1 MTENSAAG
9 SKSLNFAGHAVT
21 YAIGNIA
28 RQLVGFLMLP
38 VYTRFLAP
46 ADYGAVGLL
55 SFALA
60 LLEPFF
66 GARLAQAVP
75 KFYYDTKDPDARRA
89 VVSSAIILTGAVS
102 AVTATLIALLRY
114 PASHLLFGTTDYAL
128 ATGLFGINML
138 TQPVEYTGMTFIRLQ
153 ERSRLFLAVSLGKMV
168 LQIGLNVLLVVT
180 LRLGVIGVILS
191 GVIASSV
198 VSGGL
203 TAYVA
208 YHNRPKFDWAT
219 IVRMLKFCW
228 PLWFAGLAGLYI
240 GSSNRLYLRLFD
252 SLQDVGLL
260 ELGTKFA
267 NITILLLWTPFSL
280 HFETVSYRY
289 HSEGKGRQV
298 FPPAFIF
305 ISALMVI
312 AGLGVSIF
320 SETLIGVMSA
330 PAFHA
335 AARTVPVLTLG
346 FTLNCLVGFF
356 YFSFFVTQNTR
367 IFSYCHYLTAVVITV
382 AFVALIPTLGLMG
395 SVLGQCLAFG
405 VNFVFVYFLSRRYYD
420 SGIRLGP
427 LGAFLGIASVAYLA
441 SNVVLSVHGLW
452 LDIAAKSAIFLVA
465 AGVMAVVAL
474 RSIKRASPDAYVAI
488 QAAVS
493 SLLQVT
499 RRWKAA

>member
-1 MTENSAAG
+1 MADNSTAS

-28 RQLVGFLMLP
+28 RQVVGFLMLP
-38 VYTRFLAP
+38 VYTRYLVP

-55 SFALA
+55 AFALA

-75 KFYYDTKDPDARRA
+75 KFYYDTNDPDARRA

-114 PASHLLFGTTDYAL
+114 PASHLLFGTTQYAL

-153 ERSRLFLAVSLGKMV
+153 ERSKLFLAVSLAKMV
-168 LQIGLNVLLVVT
+168 LQITLNVLLVVT

-208 YHNRPKFDWAT
+208 YYNRPKFDWAT
-219 IVRMLKFCW
+219 ILRMLKFCW

-240 GSSNRLYLRLFD
+240 GSSNRLYLRVFD

-267 NITILLLWTPFSL
+267 NVTILLLWTPFAL

-289 HSEGKGRQV
+289 HSEGKGQQV

-320 SETLIGVMSA
+320 SQTLINVMSA

-335 AARTVPVLTLG
+335 AARTVPLLTLG

-356 YFSFFVTQNTR
+356 YFSFFVTQKTR
-367 IFSYCHYLTAVVITV
+367 IFSYCHYLTALVITIGFL
-382 AFVALIPTLGLMG
+382 AFIPTLGLMG
-395 SVLGQCLAFG
+395 SVLGQCLAFTA
-405 VNFVFVYFLSRRYYD
+405 NFVFVYYLSRRYYD
-420 SGIRLGP
+420 SGIKLAP
-427 LGAFLGIASVAYLA
+427 LGIFLAIATVAYCM
-441 SNVVLSVHGLW
+441 SNMVLSVQGLW
-452 LDIAAKSAIFLVA
+452 QEIAAKSAIFLVA
-465 AGVMAVVAL
+465 ACVIAVMAL
-474 RSIKRASPDAYVAI
+474 RSVKRASPDAYTAFQSV
-488 QAAVS
+488 VS
-493 SLLQVT
+493 SVLVAT
-499 RRWKAA
+499 RLSKAA